1 MRDNMDELL
10 RMALAPSKEP
20 DELLNRRVLK
30 RMETEERI
38 MRKREDQE
46 KNRIEKRRRIPA
58 AVIGFGALCV
68 ASATAYAAYRYLSLS
83 QVAERLEDQ
92 GLAEA
97 FQGEDAV
104 TVNETQSSGG
114 YRITL
119 LGSTAGRDI
128 SDYLRTSGGQVQE
141 DGIYTVVA
149 IEREDGTPMPDTSS
163 DAYREEQFFV
173 SPYVRGLDPVWYNA
187 VTMGGGYSE
196 FVQDGVMYR
205 LVQTDNVEMFAD
217 RGVYVGVSS
226 GTFYDAG
233 AYRYDESTGEMT
245 RNEDYRGAN
254 ALFVLP
260 VDASKADPEAAA
272 ACVARWEEELN
283 GSGGEEETDVP
294 EIPTDVRAFMEKLT
308 PENLDEYAAPAEY
321 TRMVCTPDAEGM
333 ISYGYRME
341 SGAGS
346 ENQKARVD
354 WIFPEDRESD
364 VKIGGWSCSDDDLNS
379 LVIEVFT
386 LREDGTVEY
395 VIYQPK

>member
-1 MRDNMDELL
+1 MRDHMDELL
-10 RMALAPSKEP
+10 RVALAPSKEP
-20 DELLNRRVLK
+20 DELLNRRVLR

-38 MRKREDQE
+38 MRKREDQG
-46 KNRIEKRRRIPA
+46 KRRTEKRRRIPA
-58 AVIGFGALCV
+58 AVVGFGALCI
-68 ASATAYAAYRYLSLS
+68 ASATAYAAYRYLSPS
-83 QVAERLEDQ
+83 QVAGHLADQ
-92 GLAEA
+92 GLAAA

-104 TVNETQSSGG
+104 EVNETQVSGG

-119 LGSTAGRDI
+119 LGSAAGRNI
-128 SDYLRTSGGQVQE
+128 SDYLRSTDGQVRE

-163 DAYREEQFFV
+163 DEYGEEPFFV
-173 SPYVRGLDPVWYNA
+173 SPYVRGLNPVRYNA
-187 VTMGGGYSE
+187 ATMGGGYSE

-217 RGVYVGVSS
+217 RGIYVGVNS

-245 RNEDYRGAN
+245 RNEAYSGAN

-260 VDASKADPEAAA
+260 VDETRADPEAAVT
-272 ACVARWEEELN
+272 CVARWEEERN
-283 GSGGEEETDVP
+283 GSGEEDETEVP
-294 EIPTDVRAFMEKLT
+294 EIPTDAAAFMEKLT
-308 PENLDEYAAPAEY
+308 PENLDEYAAPVEY

-346 ENQKARVD
+346 ANQRARVD
-354 WIFPEDRESD
+354 WLFPEDRESN
-364 VKIGGWSCSDDDLNS
+364 VEIGGWSCSDDDLAT